1 MKNTVGHT
9 GIYAWGDCV
18 RHRFFQKL
26 RSNRRTK
33 NPLPLGMGS
42 VNGRPFD
49 DNWGLEDPTG
59 KDDAAFKDVIMQIHQ
74 NIIALENRL
83 QTI

>member
-26 RSNRRTK
+26 RSNRRTE

-42 VNGRPFD
+42 VNDSVNGAVTR
-49 DNWGLEDPTG
+49 N
-59 KDDAAFKDVIMQIHQ
+59 
-74 NIIALENRL
+74 
-83 QTI
+83 QTSCDSPI

>member
-42 VNGRPFD
+42 VKI
-49 DNWGLEDPTG
+49 L
-59 KDDAAFKDVIMQIHQ
+59 ML
-74 NIIALENRL
+74 NIG
-83 QTI
+83 

>member
-42 VNGRPFD
+42 VKTPVSI
-49 DNWGLEDPTG
+49 TVHT
-59 KDDAAFKDVIMQIHQ
+59 AMQI
-74 NIIALENRL
+74 
-83 QTI
+83 TIKGEPK